1 MRKAPIRVAA
11 DHERRY
17 RGAEKLATECVVNLL
32 RTESLVSAE
41 LNRRLRRYG
50 LSVATFNVLMILEGA
65 GEPLCPYEIGDRLL
79 VTRGTVTGLL
89 DSLEKQ
95 KLIRRTPHPEDR
107 RMLLIEPTDKARTLL
122 EEVWR
127 EHFPAE
133 AEMIEAL
140 SNREKEALVRLL
152 GKLQGHLEARAARG
166 GAVSAKKAGQN
177 SSVAER

>member
-17 RGAEKLATECVVNLL
+17 PGAEKLATECVVNLL

-107 RMLLIEPTDKARTLL
+107 RMLLIEPTDNAGTLL
-122 EEVWR
+122 EEVWG

-152 GKLQGHLEARAARG
+152 GKLQAHLEARAERG
-166 GAVSAKKAGQN
+166 EAVSAKKAGQN